1 MMSRPRARVFIV
13 EDDFLVAESYRNT
26 VDQLGY
32 EVVGPS
38 PSVEKALAV
47 LEDEPVD
54 VALLDVML
62 RGRVVTPVAR
72 RLVDMGVPFI
82 FLSGAAVREV
92 MGEEFRDAA
101 VLEKPTER
109 EDLEETLRQ
118 AVSERRRPSMPM
130 PSD

>member
-13 EDDFLVAESYRNT
+13 EDEYLVAETYRST
-26 VDQLGY
+26 VGELGY
-32 EVVGPS
+32 DVVGPS

-47 LEDEPVD
+47 LENEPVD
-54 VALLDVML
+54 VALLDVMV

-109 EDLEETLRQ
+109 EELEKMLRQ
-118 AVSERRRPSMPM
+118 AVAERRRPSGPM
-130 PSD
+130 TSD